1 MHVPEQYEPRVFAQI
16 LDEMGRLMRQEAQRS
31 APGGQAHSLNI
42 FATELHKLA
51 VAMDGLSLRSPRTA
65 PLVGRDPTDGNLG

>member
-1 MHVPEQYEPRVFAQI
+1 MQVPDSYEPRVFAQV
-16 LDEMGRLMRQEAQRS
+16 LDELGRLMRQEAQRLS
-31 APGGQAHSLNI
+31 PSSQGQSLNV

-65 PLVGRDPTDGNLG
+65 PLVGRNPTDGNPG